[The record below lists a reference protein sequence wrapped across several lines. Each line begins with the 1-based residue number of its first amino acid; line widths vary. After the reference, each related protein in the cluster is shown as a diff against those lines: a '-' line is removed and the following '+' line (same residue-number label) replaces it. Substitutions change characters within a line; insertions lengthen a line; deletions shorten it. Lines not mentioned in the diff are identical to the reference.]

1 MSCPGFPAAQARSIA
16 AVSAVVVT
24 MALVAGCGVLRPASD
39 RTPRT
44 RAYRAPVI
52 TLAHPA
58 PGGSVG
64 AATPIVVFRF
74 AAGETSDPIDLSTLR
89 VSVDGKD
96 RTLAFQ
102 ISAGE
107 AWGPITTSERATV
120 APTPP
125 VSARAH
131 TVAAHV
137 CSSRGVCAST
147 TTTVAIAEEPSAA
160 PLPPTL

>member
-1 MSCPGFPAAQARSIA
+1 VSCSGFPAAQARSIA

-24 MALVAGCGVLRPASD
+24 MALVTGCGVLRPASD

-44 RAYRAPVI
+44 RTYRAPVI

-58 PGGSVG
+58 PGGSVR

-89 VSVDGKD
+89 VSVDGTD
-96 RTLAFQ
+96 RTRAFQ
-102 ISAGE
+102 VSAGE
-107 AWGPITTSERATV
+107 AWGPIITSDPTTVT
-120 APTPP
+120 PTTPG
-125 VSARAH
+125 STSAH

-137 CSSRGVCAST
+137 CSGRGVCAST
-147 TTTVAIAEEPSAA
+147 TATVAIAKEPSAA
-160 PLPPTL
+160 PLPPTP